1 MDILKLQM
9 IGFENESILDIWNSF
24 PKLLI
29 AQLINNRATLTC
41 AQVLTNTHVTVELN
55 GHVCD
60 VSFHT
65 FFFTPQDMNVN

>member
-29 AQLINNRATLTC
+29 SQLINNRATLTC

-55 GHVCD
+55 DHFCD

-65 FFFTPQDMNVN
+65 FFFTPQDMNVY